1 MKDYNEQEL
10 SAIKDRD
17 EPWLKSLEGVLG
29 TGVGMDLRR
38 GGRTSLKVFVSRV
51 FPETRTAIEQRYGD
65 NVPVAIEA
73 IGGVQ
78 KAT

>member
-38 GGRTSLKVFVSRV
+38 GGRTSLKVFVKG
-51 FPETRTAIEQRYGD
+51 PC
-65 NVPVAIEA
+65 PVAGSA
-73 IGGVQ
+73 KGPC
-78 KAT
+78 ACTR